1 MRQRTVVI
9 SHVAV
14 GMDVNALSVL
24 DVVHELDGRP
34 HPRRVRDGCR
44 AVLLVIAESPFVH
57 LQEHDSDKEKYL
69 VKRQPISV

>member
-1 MRQRTVVI
+1 MRIRAGVI

-14 GMDVNALSVL
+14 GMDVNAPSVL

-57 LQEHDSDKEKYL
+57 LQE
-69 VKRQPISV
+69 